1 MKRVEHT
8 IILLMAAAVCVVSP
22 VNLKATEA
30 GLPSQRIFRYD
41 RLNNYIPGND
51 TTCNYV
57 SVAVLHNPGASIAGS
72 DSMTVSTEYFD
83 GLGRHT
89 RIAVQDASAGKVIVS
104 SGREYDAMGRV
115 VREYLPFKGNS
126 ANAGRVSLSGAVS
139 AEYGAEGA
147 YGFTAYGYS
156 ARLSNGKVSVN
167 TPGEAWHTGAGR
179 TEATYVYTPGDLK
192 LFHLTPD
199 GELAAGNY
207 YGAGELLVTTSVDE
221 EGNRQESVRDLS
233 GTLLRTVTYPDASTP
248 CVTDYLYNLYG
259 QLVCILTPPAYD
271 QVCGYSDGEIPYT
284 WRDDI
289 YNMAY
294 FYEYDKYGRMSSKK
308 VPGAD
313 RERFIYDYAG
323 RLVYS
328 QDGNLGDDHRVRFYC
343 YDNSGRPVMD
353 GTVKWGPMTVWNIVA
368 EQNASAFHN
377 CDLTDT
383 LEGSFYGYVNCG
395 ITGTDTICGSVTYY
409 DTYDFLELYP
419 ALKDSLTYENR
430 TGFSE
435 AFLSSGGTPG
445 RTGHLPTGIMTFDT
459 DGANPEMTVFY
470 YDAEGRVVQTR
481 KYNRL
486 GGYNIV
492 HRNLRGDGVVLSEL
506 RRHSAMLKA
515 TRPFP
520 PIKDSHTDYYEYTYD
535 RAGNV
540 TLITLKHDA
549 EPVQILEKSSYGSLG
564 RLSLR
569 HYGNPCKLGQSYR
582 YTMRG
587 ELDWLGGGQFVET
600 LHHQTRRDGSAG
612 FLNGKISGISWRM
625 WENTGLTDR
634 NYEFDYDGA
643 GRLTAAIY
651 KDYSADGSRG
661 NVELVNAPDFSEY
674 YTWDKFGNL
683 KSLRTYGLT
692 DRQTL
697 ADGGQR
703 YTYGLVKGKSFRYS
717 GAQMTIVLNNFIPV
731 MPQAIESSVTGTGPI
746 QQFPTA
752 EYDRNGNLTKSLFPS
767 VRSMSYD
774 INNRLRQATSR
785 QTEGEATWDYTV
797 GHLSGADGVLR
808 RSTYYYGRP
817 DDTGSTASMQQR
829 SLSNGSA
836 VIPNPG
842 IRDTIVTE
850 VPLSIHART
859 IEYCGDYRY
868 DYTGLLTSPEVT
880 LQFPQGYRDTDGW
893 HFYLRDHLGSVR
905 LVCSPDCAVE
915 EFYHYY
921 PYGEPMAESS
931 YSSFK
936 AQRFT
941 GKDSDTWLGVSLIDN
956 DARFKLGMGTV
967 FNSVDRLADQT
978 PGVSPYLFCGGDP
991 INHTDPTGLVWVKR
1005 EVEGMTH
1012 YFYARNIHTISEFKE
1027 KYGYDDRVVLF
1038 NSNETNVEIEGY
1050 NVTFIN
1056 DIKFDAYG
1064 RVNIGKNSLP
1074 LAGLKVGKKVAIGGV
1089 TDQDLDM
1096 GTLYNNWYG
1105 SYMGPNNPSTY
1116 GGYRLSKSGIQFDD
1130 SYDFFPK
1137 SMLDWAAYNHD
1148 KDYDRAGAKGA
1159 NSALLDYRPEVIEAD
1174 MKFALRALAVSKTTT
1189 SCRELINSNGAF
1201 IAFGSLAIIK
1211 SITYSIVTL
1220 YKLVF

>member
-1 MKRVEHT
+1 M
-8 IILLMAAAVCVVSP
+8 
-22 VNLKATEA
+22 
-30 GLPSQRIFRYD
+30 PSQRIFRYD

-51 TTCNYV
+51 TAYNYV
-57 SVAVLHNPGASIAGS
+57 SMAVLHNPGASIANR

-89 RIAVQDASAGKVIVS
+89 RRAVQDVSAGKVIIT

-115 VREYLPFKGNS
+115 IREYLPFKGNS
-126 ANAGRVSLSGAVS
+126 ANAGGASLSGGVS
-139 AEYGAEGA
+139 SEYGADGA

-156 ARLSNGKVSVN
+156 ARLSNGKVTVN

-179 TEATYVYTPGDLK
+179 SEATSVYTPGDLK

-207 YGAGELLVTTSVDE
+207 YGAGELLVSTSVDE
-221 EGNRQESVRDLS
+221 EGNRQESVRDFA
-233 GTLLRTVTYPDASTP
+233 GTVLRTVTYPDASTP

-271 QVCGYSDGEIPYT
+271 LLCGYSDGAIPYT

-289 YNMAY
+289 YDMAY

-328 QDGNLGDDHRVRFYC
+328 QDGNLSDDHRVRFYC

-353 GTVKWGPMTVWNIVA
+353 GTVKWGPMTVWNLVA

-395 ITGTDTICGSVTYY
+395 ITGIDTICGSVTYY

-419 ALKDSLTYENR
+419 AVKDSLAYESR
-430 TGFSE
+430 AGFSE

-445 RTGHLPTGIMTFDT
+445 RTGHLPTGIITFDT
-459 DGANPEMTVFY
+459 DGADPEMTVFY

-481 KYNRL
+481 KSNRM
-486 GGYNIV
+486 GGYNIA
-492 HRNLRGDGVVLSEL
+492 HRRLRGDGVVLCEL
-506 RRHSAMLKA
+506 RRHSARLKNLKPHILPYETDA
-515 TRPFP
+515 
-520 PIKDSHTDYYEYTYD
+520 HTDYYEYTYD
-535 RAGNV
+535 HAGNV

-587 ELDWLGGGQFVET
+587 ELDWLGGGQLVET
-600 LHHQTRRDGSAG
+600 LHHHSRRDGSVG
-612 FLNGKISGISWRM
+612 FMNGKISGISWRM

-643 GRLTAAIY
+643 GRLTAARY
-651 KDYSADGSRG
+651 KDYSADGARG
-661 NVELVNAPDFSEY
+661 NVELVNTPDFSEY
-674 YTWDKFGNL
+674 YAWDKFGNL

-703 YTYGLVKGKSFRYS
+703 YTYGLVNGKSFRYS
-717 GAQMTIVLNNFIPV
+717 GAQMTVVLNNFIPV
-731 MPQAIESSVTGTGPI
+731 FPMAVESSSTDAVAAAGGPI
-746 QQFPTA
+746 ALPSYY
-752 EYDRNGNLTKSLFPS
+752 EYDRSGNLTKSLFPS
-767 VRSMSYD
+767 VKSMSYD

-817 DDTGSTASMQQR
+817 DDTGSTASALQR
-829 SLSNGSA
+829 ALSYGSA
-836 VIPNPG
+836 LIPNPG
-842 IRDTIVTE
+842 IRDNIVTE
-850 VPLSIHART
+850 VLLSVHTRT

-868 DYTGLLTSPEVT
+868 DYTGLMTSPKVT

-893 HFYLRDHLGSVR
+893 HFYLCDHQGSVR
-905 LVCSPDCAVE
+905 LVCKPDCTVE

-921 PYGEPMAESS
+921 PFGELMAESS
-931 YSSFK
+931 YGSFK
-936 AQRFT
+936 AQRYT
-941 GKDSDTWLGVSLIDN
+941 GKESDTWLGPSVIDN
-956 DARFKLGMGTV
+956 SARFKLGAAGT
-967 FNSVDRLADQT
+967 FNSVDRLADHT
-978 PGVSPYLFCGGDP
+978 PGVSPYLFCGADP
-991 INHTDPTGLVWVKR
+991 INHSDPTGLIIEGVSKKDAAMAIEDFRAMFPGEEFADFRDLIVRSGKKQNGKSFAPISPDALSTAFSGITLN
-1005 EVEGMTH
+1005 EDQQALVDMVVNTINSKDKHKVEYIESTGNLSPSAEIVFAPLFDNPKLPTK
-1012 YFYARNIHTISEFKE
+1012 FILNVNGGFPVAFIVNEGGGGLTTIIKNGTYSLIFKE
-1027 KYGYDDRVVLF
+1027 SSFHLNGRAVTAGHEIIGHGRSLALGRGDQNQHMDAIQTENLILRVMR
-1038 NSNETNVEIEGY
+1038 IPY
-1050 NVTFIN
+1050 IN
-1056 DIKFDAYG
+1056 
-1064 RVNIGKNSLP
+1064 
-1074 LAGLKVGKKVAIGGV
+1074 
-1089 TDQDLDM
+1089 T
-1096 GTLYNNWYG
+1096 
-1105 SYMGPNNPSTY
+1105 
-1116 GGYRLSKSGIQFDD
+1116 
-1130 SYDFFPK
+1130 
-1137 SMLDWAAYNHD
+1137 
-1148 KDYDRAGAKGA
+1148 GAQHV
-1159 NSALLDYRPEVIEAD
+1159 P
-1174 MKFALRALAVSKTTT
+1174 
-1189 SCRELINSNGAF
+1189 NGAF
-1201 IAFGSLAIIK
+1201 SGCSL
-1211 SITYSIVTL
+1211 L
-1220 YKLVF
+1220 PMFR